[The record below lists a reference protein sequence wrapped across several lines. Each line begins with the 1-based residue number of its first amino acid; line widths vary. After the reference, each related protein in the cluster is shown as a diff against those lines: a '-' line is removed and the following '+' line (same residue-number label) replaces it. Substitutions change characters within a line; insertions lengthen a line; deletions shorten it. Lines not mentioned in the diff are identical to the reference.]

1 VYSCTTQ
8 RVRRILFPEIMIDD
22 DLTTADEGFTKT
34 TLSQF
39 YEPTRKL
46 KESIIEL
53 LSIRSQFS
61 EASNNIPQFI
71 QKLSANDQVKYYKSM
86 IFNIYTFLNRMKC
99 NKPSWLF
106 INYRNRERL
115 LLVWHQVSHL

>member
-1 VYSCTTQ
+1 
-8 RVRRILFPEIMIDD
+8 MIND
-22 DLTTADEGFTKT
+22 DLTTENEGFTKS

-61 EASNNIPQFI
+61 EASNSIPQFI
-71 QKLSANDQVKYYKSM
+71 QKLSANDQVKLL
-86 IFNIYTFLNRMKC
+86 IDDIYLYFST
-99 NKPSWLF
+99 
-106 INYRNRERL
+106 E
-115 LLVWHQVSHL
+115 